1 MEKRTGLFTNGIIWF
16 GVAIS
21 VSEIEAGIEIGAA
34 AAHDSLWLPLVLGH
48 VLGGI
53 LLFFVGLIGAR
64 VRLNAMETT
73 ASTFGKYGSKFFAA
87 LNTFQL
93 LAWVAVLNAQGASAL
108 AGLNLPVSFPLTCVI
123 LAVLI
128 ALWVYVGLKRS
139 ANVTTVVMAA
149 LAVLLAVLSV
159 KLFGLGSADGTT
171 VSGDSITGSVAGAAA
186 GTAALLGFW
195 NIFEISIAMP
205 ISWLPVISDYTKDV
219 ENPVKATAV
228 SAAAYTFASLWMYI
242 LGIEISNIGSGTSI
256 AQAILL
262 AGLGIPGIIIV
273 VLSTV
278 TTNFLAAN
286 SAGESSK
293 AIYNK
298 VNPKVAGVVVSLL
311 SAALAISGIMEHYI
325 SFLYLI
331 ASVFAPMAAVLL
343 VSFYFAKAG
352 AVYPGASDTHE
363 NIAGASDTRE
373 SKARAF
379 WLWNLFAWLVGF
391 IVYQVAERLDS
402 VPLGPTLVA
411 VIVSAALAYARVL
424 VVSRRVS

>member
-1 MEKRTGLFTNGIIWF
+1 MEKRTGLFANGIIWF

-21 VSEIEAGIEIGAA
+21 VSEIEAGIEIGAGA
-34 AAHDSLWLPLVLGH
+34 ARDSLWLPLVLGH
-48 VLGGI
+48 ILGGI

-73 ASTFGKYGSKFFAA
+73 RSTFGKHGSKFFAA

-108 AGLNLPVSFPLTCVI
+108 AGLNLPISFPLTCVI
-123 LAVLI
+123 LAALI
-128 ALWVYVGLKRS
+128 AAWVYVGIRRS

-149 LAVLLAVLSV
+149 LTVLLAILSV
-159 KLFGLGSADGTT
+159 KLFDLGS
-171 VSGDSITGSVAGAAA
+171 SSSAAA
-186 GTAALLGFW
+186 NVATTAGNTATALKFW

-205 ISWLPVISDYTKDV
+205 ISWLPVISDYTKDA
-219 ENPVKATAV
+219 EKPVKATAI
-228 SAAAYTFASLWMYI
+228 SAIAYTFASLWMYI
-242 LGIEISNIGSGTSI
+242 IGIEISGIGASNNI

-293 AIYNK
+293 AIYSK
-298 VNPKVAGVVVSLL
+298 INPKIAGVVVSFL

-343 VSFYFAKAG
+343 VSFYFSKER
-352 AVYPGASDTHE
+352 T
-363 NIAGASDTRE
+363 E
-373 SKARAF
+373 SLGV
-379 WLWNLFAWLVGF
+379 WLWNIFAWLAGF
-391 IVYQVAERLDS
+391 IAYQVAEHFDS
-402 VPLGPTLVA
+402 VFLGPTLLA
-411 VIVSAALAYARVL
+411 VIVSAAFASVRVL
-424 VVSRRVS
+424 SEKKDF

>member
-1 MEKRTGLFTNGIIWF
+1 MEKRTGLFSNGIIWF

-34 AAHDSLWLPLVLGH
+34 AARDSLWLPLVLGH
-48 VLGGI
+48 SLGGI

-73 ASTFGKYGSKFFAA
+73 KSTFGKHGSKFFAA

-108 AGLNLPVSFPLTCVI
+108 AGLNLPISFPLTCVI
-123 LAVLI
+123 LAALI
-128 ALWVYVGLKRS
+128 AAWVYVGIRRS
-139 ANVTTVVMAA
+139 ANVTTVVMTA
-149 LAVLLAVLSV
+149 LTILLVILSV
-159 KLFGLGSADGTT
+159 KLFGLGNGAVASA
-171 VSGDSITGSVAGAAA
+171 AGATA
-186 GTAALLGFW
+186 TAATLKFW

-205 ISWLPVISDYTKDV
+205 ISWLPVISDYTKDA
-219 ENPVKATAV
+219 EKPLKATAI
-228 SAAAYTFASLWMYI
+228 SAIAYTVASLWMYI
-242 LGIEISNIGSGTSI
+242 IGIEISGIGAGNNI

-293 AIYNK
+293 AIYSK
-298 VNPKVAGVVVSLL
+298 INPKIAGVVVSFL
-311 SAALAISGIMEHYI
+311 SAALAISGIMDHYI

-343 VSFYFAKAG
+343 VSFYFSKER
-352 AVYPGASDTHE
+352 T
-363 NIAGASDTRE
+363 E
-373 SKARAF
+373 SLGV
-379 WLWNLFAWLVGF
+379 WLWNIFAWLAGF
-391 IVYQVAERLDS
+391 IAYQVAERFDS
-402 VPLGPTLVA
+402 VFLGPTLLA
-411 VIVSAALAYARVL
+411 VIVSAAFASVRVL
-424 VVSRRVS
+424 SEKKDF

>member
-1 MEKRTGLFTNGIIWF
+1 MEKRTGLFANGIIWF

-34 AAHDSLWLPLVLGH
+34 SAADSLWLPLVLGH
-48 VLGGI
+48 IFGGI

-73 ASTFGKYGSKFFAA
+73 KSTFGKYGSKFFAA

-108 AGLNLPVSFPLTCVI
+108 AGLNLPISFPFTCVI
-123 LAVLI
+123 LAALI
-128 ALWVYVGLKRS
+128 AAWVYVGIRRS
-139 ANVTTVVMAA
+139 ANVTTVVMTA
-149 LAVLLAVLSV
+149 LTILLAILSV
-159 KLFGLGSADGTT
+159 KLFGLDSSSA
-171 VSGDSITGSVAGAAA
+171 SAA
-186 GTAALLGFW
+186 GNAATALKFW

-205 ISWLPVISDYTKDV
+205 ISWLPVISDYTKDA
-219 ENPVKATAV
+219 EKPVKATAV
-228 SAAAYTFASLWMYI
+228 SAIAYTFASLWMYI
-242 LGIEISNIGSGTSI
+242 LGIEISGIGASNNI

-293 AIYNK
+293 AIYSK
-298 VNPKVAGVVVSLL
+298 INPKIAGVVVSLL

-343 VSFYFAKAG
+343 VSFYFSKER
-352 AVYPGASDTHE
+352 T
-363 NIAGASDTRE
+363 E
-373 SKARAF
+373 SLGV
-379 WLWNLFAWLVGF
+379 WLWNFFAWLAGF
-391 IVYQVAERLDS
+391 IAYQVAERFDS
-402 VPLGPTLVA
+402 VFLGPTLLA
-411 VIVSAALAYARVL
+411 VIVSAAFASVRIL
-424 VVSRRVS
+424 SEKKDF